1 MKNIIKKI
9 NKFRKNKFFSKEAEV
24 LTTYQND
31 KFCNLLFPE
40 KLSENKKV
48 CGGARYNG
56 LFKNSLKELPLI
68 SIVMP
73 NFKEKNIS
81 KSIDSI
87 LNQNYPNIEL
97 IIIDG
102 NSGEETTNILKEYGN
117 EIDIWISEKDKN
129 LWDAWNKGFLLA
141 RGDFVGIVD
150 SSNILYPN
158 SIDILK
164 KYILENAEMDF
175 LCGTVKKDNKIY
187 SGFRPQDIFRQFN
200 IIPSTVVG
208 FYIKL
213 SSLRRVGL
221 LNINYKIQSDYDWL
235 YRIIVTNK
243 MKGIRTKGDEVFG
256 DLGVSNFSSKFS
268 FLSGLINELKIR
280 YHNKQNIGAL
290 LFIFFGRTII
300 KSYKT
305 IIKQIKFKKL
315 TD

>member
-1 MKNIIKKI
+1 MKNIIEKI
-9 NKFRKNKFFSKEAEV
+9 NKFKKIKFFSKEAEI
-24 LTTYQND
+24 LPTYQDD

-40 KLSENKKV
+40 KLLEKNNV

-56 LFKNSLKELPLI
+56 FFKSSLKGFPLI
-68 SIVMP
+68 TIVMP

-102 NSGEETTNILKEYGN
+102 NSGDETTNILKEYGN
-117 EIDIWISEKDKN
+117 EIDIWVSEKDKN

-158 SIDILK
+158 SLDILK
-164 KYILENAEMDF
+164 KYIFENTEMDF
-175 LCGTVKKDNKIY
+175 LCGTIKKDNKIY
-187 SGFRPQDIFRQFN
+187 AGFRPEDIFKQFN

-208 FYIKL
+208 FYVKL
-213 SSLRRVGL
+213 KSLKKVGL

-235 YRIIVTNK
+235 YRMIVTNK
-243 MKGIRTKGDEVFG
+243 MKGVRTKGVEVFG
-256 DLGVSNFSSKFS
+256 DLGESNFSSKFS
-268 FLSGLINELKIR
+268 FFSGLINELKIR
-280 YHNKQNIGAL
+280 LHNKQNIGAL
-290 LFIFFGRTII
+290 LFIFFGRITMNFFRNII
-300 KSYKT
+300 KK
-305 IIKQIKFKKL
+305 IKFKK
-315 TD
+315 

>member
-1 MKNIIKKI
+1 MENIIKKT
-9 NKFRKNKFFSKEAEV
+9 NKFEKIKFFSQEV
-24 LTTYQND
+24 KILPTYQND
-31 KFCNLLFPE
+31 KFHNLLFPE
-40 KLSENKKV
+40 KSSENNKA

-56 LFKNSLKELPLI
+56 LFKNSLKEFPLI

-73 NFKEKNIS
+73 NFKEKDIS

-117 EIDIWISEKDKN
+117 EIDIWVSEKDKN

-150 SSNILYPN
+150 SSNVLYPN
-158 SIDILK
+158 SLDILK
-164 KYILENAEMDF
+164 KYIFENVEMDF

-187 SGFRPQDIFRQFN
+187 AGFRPEDIFRQFN

-213 SSLRRVGL
+213 TSLRKVGL
-221 LNINYKIQSDYDWL
+221 LNISYKIQSDYDWL

-243 MKGIRTKGDEVFG
+243 MKGIRTKGDEGFG
-256 DLGVSNFSSKFS
+256 DLGKSKFSSNFSF
-268 FLSGLINELKIR
+268 FSGLINELKIR
-280 YHNKQNIGAL
+280 FNNKQSVGTIIY
-290 LFIFFGRTII
+290 IFFGRITMKFFRSII
-300 KSYKT
+300 KL
-305 IIKQIKFKKL
+305 IN
-315 TD
+315 

>member
-1 MKNIIKKI
+1 MKNIIEKT
-9 NKFRKNKFFSKEAEV
+9 NKFRKIKFFSEEAKF

-31 KFCNLLFPE
+31 KFCNLLFLE

-164 KYILENAEMDF
+164 KYIIENAEMDF

-290 LFIFFGRTII
+290 LFIFLEER
-300 KSYKT
+300 
-305 IIKQIKFKKL
+305 
-315 TD
+315 

>member
-1 MKNIIKKI
+1 MKNIITKTNKFKKI
-9 NKFRKNKFFSKEAEV
+9 KFFSKEAKILPV
-24 LTTYQND
+24 HQKD
-31 KFCNLLFPE
+31 KFCNFLFPE
-40 KLSENKKV
+40 KLSKDNKD
-48 CGGARYNG
+48 CGGARYNS
-56 LFKNSLKELPLI
+56 LFKNSLKEFPLI
-68 SIVMP
+68 SIIMP

-102 NSGEETTNILKEYGN
+102 NSGDETINILTEYGD
-117 EIDIWISEKDKN
+117 EIDIWVSEKDKN
-129 LWDAWNKGFLLA
+129 LWDAWNKGFVLA

-158 SIDILK
+158 SLDILK
-164 KYILENAEMDF
+164 KYIFENIEMDF

-187 SGFRPQDIFRQFN
+187 AGFRPEDILRQFN

-208 FYIKL
+208 FYIK
-213 SSLRRVGL
+213 STSLRKVGL

-256 DLGVSNFSSKFS
+256 DLGDSNFSSKVS
-268 FLSGLINELKIR
+268 FFSGLINELKIR
-280 YHNKQNIGAL
+280 HHNKQSTGAI
-290 LFIFFGRTII
+290 LFIFFGII
-300 KSYKT
+300 ILNFYKKIMK
-305 IIKQIKFKKL
+305 IIEFKK
-315 TD
+315 

>member
-1 MKNIIKKI
+1 MENIIKKT
-9 NKFRKNKFFSKEAEV
+9 NKFGKIKFFFKEAKI
-24 LTTYQND
+24 LSARQD
-31 KFCNLLFPE
+31 DRFSSMLFPE

-56 LFKNSLKELPLI
+56 HFKNSLNGFPLI

-87 LNQNYPNIEL
+87 LNQNYSNIEL

-102 NSGEETTNILKEYGN
+102 NSGDETINIFKEYGD
-117 EIDIWISEKDKN
+117 EIDIWVSEKDKN
-129 LWDAWNKGFLLA
+129 RWDAWNKGFVLA

-158 SIDILK
+158 SLDILK
-164 KYILENAEMDF
+164 KYIFENIDMDF

-187 SGFRPQDIFRQFN
+187 AGFRPEDISRQFN

-208 FYIKL
+208 FYIR
-213 SSLRRVGL
+213 STSLRKVGL

-243 MKGIRTKGDEVFG
+243 MKGIRTKSDEVFG
-256 DLGVSNFSSKFS
+256 DLGSSNFSSKVSFFS
-268 FLSGLINELKIR
+268 ALINELKIR
-280 YHNKQNIGAL
+280 LHNKQSTGAI
-290 LFIFFGRTII
+290 LFIFFGRITLNF
-300 KSYKT
+300 YKK
-305 IIKQIKFKKL
+305 IMKIFKFKK
-315 TD
+315 

>member
-1 MKNIIKKI
+1 MENIIKKT
-9 NKFRKNKFFSKEAEV
+9 NKFRKIKFFSKEAKF
-24 LTTYQND
+24 LPTHQND
-31 KFCNLLFPE
+31 KFCSLLFPE

-56 LFKNSLKELPLI
+56 LFKNSLNGFPLI

-87 LNQNYPNIEL
+87 LNQKYSNIEL

-117 EIDIWISEKDKN
+117 EIDIWVSEKDQN
-129 LWDAWNKGFLLA
+129 LWDAWNKGFLLS

-158 SIDILK
+158 SLDILK
-164 KYILENAEMDF
+164 KYIFENTEIDF

-187 SGFRPQDIFRQFN
+187 AGFRPEDIFRQFN
-200 IIPSTVVG
+200 IIPSTIVG
-208 FYIKL
+208 FFIKL
-213 SSLRRVGL
+213 ASLRKVGL

-256 DLGVSNFSSKFS
+256 DLGESKFSSKFS
-268 FLSGLINELKIR
+268 FFSGLINELKIR
-280 YHNKQNIGAL
+280 FYNKQSIGAI
-290 LFIFFGRTII
+290 LFIFFGRVAMKLYQSTI
-300 KSYKT
+300 
-305 IIKQIKFKKL
+305 KL
-315 TD
+315 IN

>member
-1 MKNIIKKI
+1 MENIIKKT
-9 NKFRKNKFFSKEAEV
+9 NKFEKIKFFSQEV
-24 LTTYQND
+24 KILPTYQND
-31 KFCNLLFPE
+31 KFHNLLFPE
-40 KLSENKKV
+40 KLSENNKV

-56 LFKNSLKELPLI
+56 LFKNSLKEFPLI

-102 NSGEETTNILKEYGN
+102 NSGDETTSIFKEYGN
-117 EIDIWISEKDKN
+117 EIDIWVSEKDKN

-150 SSNILYPN
+150 SSNVLYPN
-158 SIDILK
+158 SLDILK
-164 KYILENAEMDF
+164 KYIFENVEMDF

-187 SGFRPQDIFRQFN
+187 AGFRPEDIFRQFN

-213 SSLRRVGL
+213 TSLRKVGL

-235 YRIIVTNK
+235 YRIIVKNK
-243 MKGIRTKGDEVFG
+243 MKGIRTKGNEVFG
-256 DLGVSNFSSKFS
+256 DLGESNFSSKVSFFS
-268 FLSGLINELKIR
+268 ALINELKIR
-280 YHNKQNIGAL
+280 FHNKQNISAI
-290 LFIFFGRTII
+290 LFIFFGRITINFFNKVI
-300 KSYKT
+300 KT
-305 IIKQIKFKKL
+305 IKFKK
-315 TD
+315 